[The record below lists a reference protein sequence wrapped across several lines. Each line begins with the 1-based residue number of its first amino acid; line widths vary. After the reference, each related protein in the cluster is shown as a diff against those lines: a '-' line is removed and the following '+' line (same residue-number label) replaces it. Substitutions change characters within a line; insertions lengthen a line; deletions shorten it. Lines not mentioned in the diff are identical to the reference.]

1 VFGPEASG
9 LTNQELSLCHVRVRI
24 PTSLEHPSLNL
35 AQAVLV
41 LAYELHVSAA
51 STAAVEAPLLA
62 SAGEIE
68 DAVQEL
74 RAALLGI
81 GYLNPAQ
88 PEEVLGE
95 LRGVLARARPTP
107 REVTLLRG
115 VARQVA
121 WAGKKARGGPA
132 IG

>member
-1 VFGPEASG
+1 V
-9 LTNQELSLCHVRVRI
+9 
-24 PTSLEHPSLNL
+24 
-35 AQAVLV
+35 
-41 LAYELHVSAA
+41 
-51 STAAVEAPLLA
+51 A

-88 PEEVLGE
+88 PDEVLGE
-95 LRGVLARARPTP
+95 LRGVLVRARPTP